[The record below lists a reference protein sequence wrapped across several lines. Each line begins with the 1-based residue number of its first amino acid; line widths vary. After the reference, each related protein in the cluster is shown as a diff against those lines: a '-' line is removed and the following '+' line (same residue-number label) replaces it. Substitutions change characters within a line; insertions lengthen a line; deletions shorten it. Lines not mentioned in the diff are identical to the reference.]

1 MNVKNFIVGG
11 IVGGIVD
18 FLLGW
23 LLWGILFKDMFPGSD
38 ESQMNMLFIF
48 LGCMTFGF
56 FISYVFN
63 QWAQISSAA
72 TGVKAGAILALFIGL
87 YSNFFGHSREL
98 NPDMKVI
105 AFDLL
110 LMMVCGAVVGSVIAL
125 INGKMK

>member
-1 MNVKNFIVGG
+1 MNAKNFIVGG

-18 FLLGW
+18 YLLGW

-56 FISYVFN
+56 LISYVFN
-63 QWAQISSAA
+63 QWAQISNVA
-72 TGVKAGAILALFIGL
+72 TGAKAGAILALFLGL
-87 YSNFFGHSREL
+87 FQNFFSNSMVLE
-98 NPDMKVI
+98 PDMKMI

-110 LMMVCGAVVGSVIAL
+110 LMLICGAVVGAVIAFV
-125 INGKMK
+125 NGKMK